1 VEGESS
7 LVEVLKDQPE
17 LFAVAELEQLE
28 RVEAAAKLYV
38 HSGKI
43 VGKDVEFVAR
53 LAEMVLRGISER
65 RIARSLGCSRN
76 VIKPV
81 MRELEAAGKL
91 EPYKQRLSKRLG
103 DIASQS
109 IDAIEEAIEAGT
121 MPAQCLPVVMGVALD
136 KKAALDGDGT
146 VVTVRHEKVLSV
158 EDLRAMA
165 EELRF
170 KEAKRIQ
177 EKGA

>member
-1 VEGESS
+1 M
-7 LVEVLKDQPE
+7 EVIEEQAE
-17 LFAVAELEQLE
+17 LFVAAEVEQLR
-28 RVEAAAKLYV
+28 RVEAAAKGFV

-43 VGKDVEFVAR
+43 VGKDAVFVAAV
-53 LAEMVLRGISER
+53 AEMVLRGISER
-65 RIARSLGCSRN
+65 RIARELGCSRN

-91 EPYKQRLSKRLG
+91 EPFKQRLSRRLG
-103 DIASQS
+103 EVASLALEA
-109 IDAIEEAIEAGT
+109 IDEAIEEGK

-136 KKAALDGDGT
+136 KKAALDGDGQ

-158 EDLRAMA
+158 EDLRRWH

-170 KEAKRIQ
+170 QKARQVELGADLPGKE
-177 EKGA
+177 GT